1 MATCCCN
8 RNERHRSLREIL
20 LVTML
25 PTLCPLWSAL
35 CWQPWSSAARWI
47 LCRPDVVLCKDMRC
61 VSRRWGLAELSDR
74 SQISECV
81 VRASSVLRASV
92 RRQANGHVQ
101 GDGQPPLL
109 PPQRVCPR
117 TRAVV
122 ALMLRWFVVAR
133 SDRKMKQELQ

>member
-1 MATCCCN
+1 MATCGN
-8 RNERHRSLREIL
+8 RNERYRSLREIL
-20 LVTML
+20 SVTML
-25 PTLCPLWSAL
+25 PRCARYGAPSAGSHGLRPRDGYCAVQMWSFA
-35 CWQPWSSAARWI
+35 
-47 LCRPDVVLCKDMRC
+47 KDMRC
-61 VSRRWGLAELSDR
+61 VSRRWGLAELSDH

-81 VRASSVLRASV
+81 VRASSVLHASV

-101 GDGQPPLL
+101 GGGQPPVWR
-109 PPQRVCPR
+109 PQRVCPR